1 MPSTCWCVGC
11 GPNWMRR
18 SRPRCCAPC
27 AASATCWTSMPAEST
42 RRTLSI
48 GARLTVLYTVV
59 VLGVM
64 VLFAAAVMWQLSATF
79 NAEHQR
85 FLKDKVA
92 ELQTDLDGGHGSPG
106 ALLAEIG
113 RETADRGVR
122 QYEARVLAADGRVLG
137 ETPGMRTSLPIAFFA
152 RTAAPG
158 AAFRNRT
165 VGTRVFALATVPL
178 RDQTGAAVVQLQ
190 IALDI
195 TRDHRLLTALSHAIW
210 LTFALL
216 TLLLVLAGYAVST
229 KGLAPLKRIVG
240 AAREVTPTR
249 LSARIPTDPPWPR
262 ELAELVWVFN
272 AMLTRLE
279 EAFARLSRFSADLA
293 HELRTPLGNMSGA
306 LEVCLLRER
315 EGDDYRSVLES
326 NLEECRRLG
335 ALIDNLLF
343 MARVERADQAI
354 RVETF
359 DGREA
364 CEWVL
369 AQQAQAA
376 ASRGLAIDVSGDARI
391 TADPVLFRQALTNLV
406 ANAILHAGAGVGSS
420 VRIELAADEGSRVV
434 RVIDRGVGIDA
445 AHLPHLFDRF
455 YRVDPA
461 RVRGNGQGTGLGL
474 SIVKTIVDLHGGTVD
489 IRSARGEGTQV
500 TLRFPAPDRQD
511 FSTREAI

>member
-1 MPSTCWCVGC
+1 M
-11 GPNWMRR
+11 
-18 SRPRCCAPC
+18 
-27 AASATCWTSMPAEST
+27 ATDPAK
-42 RRTLSI
+42 RAFSI

-64 VLFAAAVMWQLSATF
+64 GLFAAAVIWQLSSTF
-79 NAEHQR
+79 AAEHQR

-92 ELQTDLDGGHGSPG
+92 ELKTDLDGGHGNPE

-137 ETPGMRTSLPIAFFA
+137 ETPSMRTSLPPAMFDK
-152 RTAAPG
+152 TAAFEL
-158 AAFRNRT
+158 AFHSRT
-165 VGTRVFALATVPL
+165 VGNRVFALATVPL
-178 RDQTGAAVVQLQ
+178 RNQTGVADLRLQ

-195 TRDHRLLTALSHAIW
+195 TRDHRLLATLSHAIW
-210 LTFALL
+210 LTFGLL

-240 AAREVTPTR
+240 AAREVTPAR

-262 ELAELVWVFN
+262 ELAELVQVFN

-293 HELRTPLGNMSGA
+293 HELRTPLSNMSGA

-315 EGDDYRSVLES
+315 EGKDYRSVLES
-326 NLEECRRLG
+326 NLEECHRLG

-343 MARVERADQAI
+343 MARVEHADQAI
-354 RVETF
+354 RIETF
-359 DGREA
+359 DGHEA
-364 CEWVL
+364 CNWVA
-369 AQQAQAA
+369 AQQAPAA
-376 ASRGLAIDVSGDARI
+376 TVRGSAIAVSGNARI

-406 ANAILHAGAGVGSS
+406 ANAILHAGAGTDI
-420 VRIELAADEGSRVV
+420 RIELETARTASVV
-434 RVIDRGVGIDA
+434 RVIDGGIGIDA
-445 AHLPHLFDRF
+445 VHLPHLFDRF
-455 YRVDPA
+455 YRVDSA
-461 RVRGNGQGTGLGL
+461 RSRGNGQGTGLGL
-474 SIVKTIVDLHGGTVD
+474 SIVKTIVDLHGGDVE

-500 TLRFPAPDRQD
+500 TLRFPASNRPNP
-511 FSTREAI
+511 STRDAF

>member
-1 MPSTCWCVGC
+1 M
-11 GPNWMRR
+11 
-18 SRPRCCAPC
+18 
-27 AASATCWTSMPAEST
+27 TSEFA

-48 GARLTVLYTVV
+48 GARLTMLYTVV

-64 VLFAAAVMWQLSATF
+64 VLFAAAVTWQLSSTF

-92 ELQTDLDGGHGSPG
+92 ELQADLGDGHGSANG
-106 ALLAEIG
+106 LIAEIE

-122 QYEARVLAADGRVLG
+122 QYEARVLSVDGRVLG
-137 ETPGMRTSLPIAFFA
+137 ETPGMRVNLPPASFDDVEASSIVL
-152 RTAAPG
+152 RT
-158 AAFRNRT
+158 RT
-165 VGTRVFALATVPL
+165 IGSQVFALAVAPL
-178 RDQTGAAVVQLQ
+178 RDQTGAVAVHMQ

-195 TRDHRLLTALSHAIW
+195 TRDHRLVASLHRAIGV
-210 LTFALL
+210 TFGVL

-240 AAREVTPTR
+240 AAREVTPRR

-262 ELAELVWVFN
+262 ELAELVQVFN

-293 HELRTPLGNMSGA
+293 HELRTPLSNMSGT

-315 EGDDYRSVLES
+315 EGKDYRSVLES

-354 RVETF
+354 RIEAF
-359 DGREA
+359 DGHDA
-364 CEWVL
+364 CNWVV
-369 AQQAQAA
+369 AQQGPAA
-376 ASRGLAIDVSGDARI
+376 EARGLSIGVSGDARI
-391 TADPVLFRQALTNLV
+391 TADPVLFRQALANLV
-406 ANAILHAGAGVGSS
+406 ANAILHSGTDACIA
-420 VRIELAADEGSRVV
+420 IELESNPTGSVV
-434 RVIDRGVGIDA
+434 RVVDHGVGIDA
-445 AHLPHLFDRF
+445 EHLPHLFDRF

-461 RVRGNGQGTGLGL
+461 RAHDIGQGTGLGL
-474 SIVKTIVDLHGGTVD
+474 SIVKTIVDLHGGAVD
-489 IRSARGEGTQV
+489 IQSARGEGTRV
-500 TLRFPAPDRQD
+500 SLRFPASDLTNGPVRRNTTHEAE
-511 FSTREAI
+511 STRAG

>member
-1 MPSTCWCVGC
+1 MASDPA
-11 GPNWMRR
+11 RR
-18 SRPRCCAPC
+18 AF
-27 AASATCWTSMPAEST
+27 
-42 RRTLSI
+42 SI
-48 GARLTVLYTVV
+48 GARLTALYTVV

-64 VLFAAAVMWQLSATF
+64 VLFAAAVLWQLSSTF
-79 NAEHQR
+79 TAEHQR

-92 ELQTDLDGGHGSPG
+92 ELQTDLADGHGNPA

-113 RETADRGVR
+113 RETVDRGVR
-122 QYEARVLAADGRVLG
+122 QYEARVLAMDGRVLG
-137 ETPGMRTSLPIAFFA
+137 ETPGMGVDLPPALFAPIAATDGGF
-152 RTAAPG
+152 RKQAAHD
-158 AAFRNRT
+158 
-165 VGTRVFALATVPL
+165 RVFALAMVPL
-178 RDQTGAAVVQLQ
+178 RAQTGTGTVRLQ

-195 TRDHRLLTALSHAIW
+195 TRDHRLLAALRRAIW
-210 LTFALL
+210 LTFGFL
-216 TLLLVLAGYAVST
+216 TLLLLLAGYAVSA
-229 KGLAPLKRIVG
+229 KGLAPLKRIVQ
-240 AAREVTPTR
+240 AARGVTPAH
-249 LSARIPTDPPWPR
+249 LSARIPTNPPWPR
-262 ELAELVWVFN
+262 ELAELVQVFN

-315 EGDDYRSVLES
+315 GSGEYRSVLES

-364 CEWVL
+364 CEWV
-369 AQQAQAA
+369 AVQQAPAA
-376 ASRGLAIDVSGDARI
+376 AARGLAVEVSGDARI

-406 ANAILHAGAGVGSS
+406 ANAILHSGADRNI
-420 VRIELAADEGSRVV
+420 RIELGHDQAGAIVRVV
-434 RVIDRGVGIDA
+434 DHGVGIDA
-445 AHLPHLFDRF
+445 AHLPRLFDRF

-461 RVRGNGQGTGLGL
+461 RTRGSGQGTGLGL

-489 IRSARGEGTQV
+489 VRSAHGEGTQV
-500 TLRFPAPDRQD
+500 TLQFPAPDCADHSNR
-511 FSTREAI
+511 RET